1 MKWTFFPIAQF
12 ERLAPTWNAL
22 NAGAG
27 DLPFLHSRFILPL
40 CDAFGD
46 GNLKIALCED
56 TPGPLAMG
64 VLSRRGLAYWESF
77 QPSQLPV
84 GAWVMRPDQD
94 FERLLSSLA
103 KNLPGVA
110 LLIGVTQQ
118 DPGCVPRPMRSSSL
132 HTLDYIQTAR
142 VPVTGTFDD
151 YWSVRGKNLRHN
163 MKRQQAKLAQDGVAT
178 HLEIL
183 TRAEEVGPAIEDY
196 GRLESVGW
204 KAASGTAIS
213 SDNTQGRFY
222 RSVLEA
228 FCRAGKGRIYR
239 YRFGE
244 RVVAVDLFIE
254 SGGALVILKTTYDES
269 LKPISPAFLMRQE
282 AFRKLFEEG
291 QIKRIEFYGRV
302 MEWHTKWSNDVRTMY
317 HVNYYRWPF
326 LPKIRRMA
334 MKMRMTRDNPAST
347 GTPQE
352 S

>member
-12 ERLAPTWNAL
+12 AQLASTWNAL

-40 CDAFGD
+40 CDMYGD
-46 GNLKIALCED
+46 EGLKIALCEA
-56 TPGPLAMG
+56 PQGPIAMG
-64 VLSRRGLAYWESF
+64 VLSRRGFAYWESF
-77 QPSQLPV
+77 QPSQLPL

-94 FERLLSSLA
+94 LEPLLSTLA
-103 KNLPGVA
+103 KSLPGVVLA
-110 LLIGVTQQ
+110 VGVTQQ
-118 DPGCVPRPMRSSSL
+118 DPDCVRRPAESASL
-132 HTLDYIQTAR
+132 RTLDYIRTAR
-142 VPVTGTFDD
+142 VPVIGSFDE
-151 YWSVRGKNLRHN
+151 YWDLRGKNLRHN
-163 MKRQQAKLAQDGVAT
+163 MKRQRVKLVQDGVAA

-183 TRAEEVGPAIEDY
+183 TRAEEVGPAMEDY

-213 SDNTQGRFY
+213 SDNVQGRFY
-222 RSVLEA
+222 RSMLEA

-244 RVVAVDLFIE
+244 RVVAVDLCIE
-254 SGGALVILKTTYDES
+254 GGGALVILKTTYDES
-269 LKPISPAFLMRQE
+269 IKTISPAFLMRQE
-282 AFRKLFEEG
+282 AFKKLFDEG

-326 LPKIRRMA
+326 VAKIRRMT
-334 MKMRMTRDNPAST
+334 MRTRDTGDSLHST